1 MTPSTANSRF
11 AFSSQAYWNRKLGQ
25 EKGGALATSPRLEAI
40 LATLETCRRRAEA
53 LGFGTTDPS
62 LLDMGCGNGGLAGPV
77 KAAGWR
83 YAGLDFVEA
92 AIASAQAAHP
102 DCSWIVGDL
111 RRYADEGRFDVVVMS
126 NVLCHLTGVRA
137 VAEALSASRKA
148 LAPGGVLIIAEPFP
162 TERRADLP
170 HTLERP
176 VGEIVGALL
185 EAGMVSE
192 LHGEIL
198 VSRPEGEAPVIAHA
212 PLLSLDEAVARWK
225 SRHARAPGEVRA
237 IGKWDQPEE
246 EGRRSLRVVTRHFTE
261 CLARLPSINDNRQ
274 VLDVGCG
281 FGHLA
286 DAAQALDMD
295 YVGIDVAP
303 EAIATA
309 SACHPNA
316 RFVEADLLSWREKGG
331 FDVVLVSQFL
341 AHIPRDDDLRSI
353 LRAIADRLDAG
364 GVVVV
369 REKLPSWCR
378 VWTEPAHV
386 LRTIDELG
394 VLFAEQ
400 GLSLRRDPAEPSMLI
415 AHQTSVDRRPTYLK
429 DPDDPESPRQ
439 VAVEHLEKTG
449 ATTTIVEWM
458 LGNACTYQCSYCP
471 DHLHDASAP
480 WISLSSIERFFA
492 DLHDHYGCHHGKT
505 VWLQYTG
512 GEPTLHPCFF
522 EILKAAKEW
531 GLQQGMI
538 TNGSRPIR
546 LYENMVPL
554 LDHVVLTFH
563 SEFAKEERFAEVIGV
578 LVNGPRVHVNVPMP
592 PNAFEAMHG
601 LARRLAQR
609 FPRASVTMKPLRID
623 FGTELY
629 PYTDEQLR
637 VLGEHDLGV
646 QRESLPEGPRSFMQR
661 VFSDGSRERK
671 AGNAFILEGE
681 NRWFG
686 WNCGAGLE
694 ALRILPDGSIF
705 RALCGVGGRLGN
717 VTTGYALPDTFVRC
731 DKEACACV
739 SDILLTKVR

>member
-1 MTPSTANSRF
+1 MTPSNANSRF
-11 AFSSQAYWNRKLGQ
+11 AFSSQAYWNDKLG
-25 EKGGALATSPRLEAI
+25 EAGDGAFAPPPRLEAI
-40 LATLETCRRRAEA
+40 LAALETCRRRAEA
-53 LGFGTTDPS
+53 LGFGSADPS
-62 LLDMGCGNGGLAGPV
+62 LLDMGCGNGGLAGPA

-92 AIASAQAAHP
+92 AIASARAAHP
-102 DCSWIVGDL
+102 DCSWIAGDL
-111 RRYADEGRFDVVVMS
+111 RRYADARRFDVVVMS
-126 NVLCHLTGVRA
+126 DVLCHLTGVHA
-137 VAEALSASRKA
+137 VPEALSACRKA

-162 TERRADLP
+162 KERHADLP

-176 VGEIVGALL
+176 VGEIVSALL
-185 EAGMVSE
+185 EAGMASE

-198 VSRPEGEAPVIAHA
+198 VSRPEGEASVVAHA
-212 PLLSLDEAVARWK
+212 PLLSQKESVARWK
-225 SRHARAPGEVRA
+225 SRHTRAPGEVRA
-237 IGKWDQPEE
+237 IGKWDLPEE
-246 EGRRSLRVVTRHFTE
+246 EGRRNLRGVVRYFTE
-261 CLARLPSINDNRQ
+261 CLARLPYTKGNRR

-295 YVGIDVAP
+295 YVGIDAAP
-303 EAIATA
+303 EAISAA
-309 SACHPNA
+309 SARRPDA

-341 AHIPRDDDLRSI
+341 AHIPRDDDLRKVI
-353 LRAIADRLDAG
+353 GAIAERLDAG
-364 GVVVV
+364 GVVVI
-369 REKLPSWCR
+369 REKLPPWCR
-378 VWTEPAHV
+378 EWSEPAQV

-400 GLSLRRDPAEPSMLI
+400 GLSLGRDPAEPSMLI
-415 AHQTSVDRRPTYLK
+415 AHRTSDDRRPTYLK

-439 VAVEHLEKTG
+439 IAVEHAEKIG

-480 WISLSSIERFFA
+480 WIPLSRIERFCA
-492 DLHDHYGCHHGKT
+492 DLHDHYGCRHGKT

-512 GEPTLHPCFF
+512 GEPTLHPRFF
-522 EILKAAKEW
+522 EILKAGKEW
-531 GLQQGMI
+531 GLRQGMI
-538 TNGSRPIR
+538 TNGSRPTR
-546 LYENMVPL
+546 LYEDMAPL

-563 SEFAKEERFAEVIGV
+563 SEFAKEERFAEAIGA
-578 LVNGPRVHVNVPMP
+578 LANGPRVHVNVPMP
-592 PNAFEAMHG
+592 PNAFDAMHD

-609 FPRASVTMKPLRID
+609 FPRASVTMKPLRVD

-629 PYTDEQLR
+629 PYSDEQLR
-637 VLGEHDLGV
+637 VLAEHDLGV
-646 QRESLPEGPRSFMQR
+646 QREGSAEGPRSYMQR

-671 AGNAFILEGE
+671 AANAFILAGE

-694 ALRILPDGSIF
+694 ALRILPDGQIF

-717 VTTGYALPDTFVRC
+717 ITTGYVLPDAFVRC
-731 DKEACACV
+731 DKEACGCV